1 VPEWLSLIGLALML
15 VLAVWAITRGGGS

>member
-1 VPEWLSLIGLALML
+1 VPDWLSLIGLALIV

>member
-1 VPEWLSLIGLALML
+1 VPDWLSLIGLALIL